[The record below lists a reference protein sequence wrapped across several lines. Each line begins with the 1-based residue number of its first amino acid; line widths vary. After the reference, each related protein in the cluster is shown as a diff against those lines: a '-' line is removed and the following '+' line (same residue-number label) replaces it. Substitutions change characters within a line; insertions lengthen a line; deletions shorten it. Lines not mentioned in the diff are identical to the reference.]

1 MQNPSHIIQRLRDK
15 FVHSPQSLEIGFD
28 CYKCDTT
35 TISRSVLAK
44 LHHANV
50 RIIDVP
56 DHKPGAVDRRI
67 LLDLDRFER
76 VHRPPATIVLISSDI
91 DYVGKLNDLRH
102 QVGYYVV
109 VIHNKPVSEDLWTSI
124 NAHYLWDMFTKQPDS
139 TFIALPIPVSQGRNP
154 ADEDKYSYAT
164 SVVNFCSCR
173 DNERFLYLLHQINY
187 FDDEAIKRI
196 KITTTW
202 LMTTNPEGTCG
213 CDYLTYTHTH
223 TLGNPADEDKYS
235 YATSVVNFC
244 SCRDNERFLY
254 LLHQINYFDDEAIKR
269 IKITTTWL
277 MTTVGLPLI
286 WMGEEWCEDK
296 IRGDEDRTR
305 KINKIDWSLLTKTSQ
320 RSLFELYRKLIAFR
334 KSSSAIKSDNV
345 NFLCHDSDTY
355 IVAYHRW
362 YRQTYCINNWPK
374 NGRWQELISQSEIQI
389 DNNEFNIDLKSYVFK
404 IFAFKDYYATSV
416 VNFCSCHDNERFLY
430 LLHQINYFDDEAIK
444 RIKIAIAWLMITVG
458 LPLIWMGEEWCED
471 KILGDKDPTRKINWS
486 LLTKTS
492 QRSLFELYRKL
503 IAIRKSSLAIKSDN
517 VTFLYQQAYS
527 INNWPKN
534 GRWQELISQSEIQ
547 IDNNEFSIDLKSYEF
562 KIFAFKD

>member
-202 LMTTNPEGTCG
+202 LMTT
-213 CDYLTYTHTH
+213 
-223 TLGNPADEDKYS
+223 
-235 YATSVVNFC
+235 
-244 SCRDNERFLY
+244 
-254 LLHQINYFDDEAIKR
+254 
-269 IKITTTWL
+269 
-277 MTTVGLPLI
+277 VGLPLI

-404 IFAFKDYYATSV
+404 IFAFKD
-416 VNFCSCHDNERFLY
+416 
-430 LLHQINYFDDEAIK
+430 
-444 RIKIAIAWLMITVG
+444 
-458 LPLIWMGEEWCED
+458 
-471 KILGDKDPTRKINWS
+471 
-486 LLTKTS
+486 
-492 QRSLFELYRKL
+492 
-503 IAIRKSSLAIKSDN
+503 
-517 VTFLYQQAYS
+517 
-527 INNWPKN
+527 
-534 GRWQELISQSEIQ
+534 
-547 IDNNEFSIDLKSYEF
+547 
-562 KIFAFKD
+562 

>member
-164 SVVNFCSCR
+164 SVVNFCSC
-173 DNERFLYLLHQINY
+173 
-187 FDDEAIKRI
+187 
-196 KITTTW
+196 
-202 LMTTNPEGTCG
+202 
-213 CDYLTYTHTH
+213 
-223 TLGNPADEDKYS
+223 
-235 YATSVVNFC
+235 
-244 SCRDNERFLY
+244 
-254 LLHQINYFDDEAIKR
+254 
-269 IKITTTWL
+269 
-277 MTTVGLPLI
+277 
-286 WMGEEWCEDK
+286 
-296 IRGDEDRTR
+296 
-305 KINKIDWSLLTKTSQ
+305 
-320 RSLFELYRKLIAFR
+320 
-334 KSSSAIKSDNV
+334 
-345 NFLCHDSDTY
+345 
-355 IVAYHRW
+355 
-362 YRQTYCINNWPK
+362 
-374 NGRWQELISQSEIQI
+374 
-389 DNNEFNIDLKSYVFK
+389 
-404 IFAFKDYYATSV
+404 
-416 VNFCSCHDNERFLY
+416 HDNERFLY